1 MGIKRN
7 MIEIYFKTE
16 QDVEMS
22 LIQDY
27 RRGSFIYVKQAN
39 LEDLEKIDELLSH
52 EIGDIHASIDKYEVP
67 RIEQHVDITLLFT
80 RHPGEQEIGLHTEPL
95 TLILTKDYLIAI
107 TPYVNPIIE
116 HMLLL
121 APPASTTFKEQ
132 LLLYLLV
139 RISHYFTTSIKQVR
153 HSILL
158 HEQPSRMIDS
168 DAIIDLTKNE
178 EVLNQYLTALVSM
191 RNLLQALTSHH
202 YIDLPER
209 ERDMLQDVLISISQS
224 EDLCRVNVKSIRSLR
239 DSYQIIFTNDV
250 SKTIK
255 RLTAITIILSIPTMV
270 ASIYGMNIPLPYQH
284 AVHAFPIVMGCAAMI
299 CMFATFL
306 FYKNRWL

>member
-1 MGIKRN
+1 

-16 QDVEMS
+16 KDAEISQITDF
-22 LIQDY
+22 
-27 RRGSFIYVKQAN
+27 RKGSFIYVKQAN
-39 LEDLEKIDELLSH
+39 LEDLDKIDELLAH

-67 RIEQHVDITLLFT
+67 RVEKHGDILLLFT
-80 RHPGEQEIGLHTEPL
+80 RHPGDQELGLHTEPL
-95 TLILTKDYLIAI
+95 TFILTKDYLIAI
-107 TPYVNPIIE
+107 TPYINPIIE
-116 HMLLL
+116 HTLLL
-121 APPASTTFKEQ
+121 APPSTTTQKEQ

-139 RISHYFTTSIKQVR
+139 RISHQFTTSIKQVR

-158 HEQPSRMIDS
+158 HEQPTRMIDS
-168 DAIIDLTKNE
+168 EAIIALTKNE
-178 EVLNQYLTALVSM
+178 EVLNQYLTALVAM
-191 RNLLQALTSHH
+191 RNVGQALTTHH

-209 ERDMLQDVLISISQS
+209 ERDVLQDVLISISQS

-284 AVHAFPIVMGCAAMI
+284 AVHAFPIVMGAASMI
-299 CMFATFL
+299 CLFAFFL